1 MTVKIIEKQ
10 SAKAK
15 HCKILQVPAMDYS
28 VKNYQNKPKPTKTKT
43 HTFQVFKNSFK
54 NLWENLLIYSFILWF
69 FASTVTAI
77 FGNIGKLNLYTVCY
91 KICLQLIEIL
101 P

>member
-1 MTVKIIEKQ
+1 MIKIIENQTAKTEKSKVLQ
-10 SAKAK
+10 IPVINYSAR
-15 HCKILQVPAMDYS
+15 
-28 VKNYQNKPKPTKTKT
+28 NYPTKPTKTKS
-43 HTFQVFKNSFK
+43 HTSQILKISFK
-54 NLWENLLIYSFILWF
+54 NLWENLLIYGFILWF
-69 FASTVTAI
+69 FISTVTAI

>member
-1 MTVKIIEKQ
+1 MVKIIEKQ

-15 HCKILQVPAMDYS
+15 HCKILQVPAVNYS
-28 VKNYQNKPKPTKTKT
+28 VKDYPAKSTKTKP

-54 NLWENLLIYSFILWF
+54 NLGENLLIYSFILWF
-69 FASTVTAI
+69 FASTITAI
-77 FGNIGKLNLYTVCY
+77 FSNIGELNLYTVCY
-91 KICLQLIEIL
+91 KICLQLIQIL